1 VTCFLPESNRGPY
14 GLLISWVPRSQP
26 LSYGDGWITE
36 NPLGPS
42 SNLPHRD
49 RKPEYISKSSSS
61 KQNMAV
67 MASDGSSPHS
77 PSLRLGRPVPSHR
90 NANTPSPCWA
100 PHFMAQERIMFS
112 NPTPSKPHF
121 SSAVTMSDDTLSALT
136 PRLRPCTAL
145 LSCNLQPLLRC
156 RCWVLNH
163 LCSNLSQS
171 FHLCWITEIQSSNLC
186 VCVYFFLFCLC
197 FSDRNILQL

>member
-1 VTCFLPESNRGPY
+1 MKY
-14 GLLISWVPRSQP
+14 LICVLQ
-26 LSYGDGWITE
+26 E
-36 NPLGPS
+36 NKYNEINVKYIRIRAYEYTKRIFV

-121 SSAVTMSDDTLSALT
+121 SPAVTMSDDTLSALT

-156 RCWVLNH
+156 RC
-163 LCSNLSQS
+163 
-171 FHLCWITEIQSSNLC
+171 
-186 VCVYFFLFCLC
+186 
-197 FSDRNILQL
+197 